1 MGEAI
6 MKRSVQAIVAASIF
20 TLGFFAVAQGAVGA
34 PPESETARALYK
46 SAAQGDSDAQ
56 TRLGELYAK
65 GIEVERSDATAFQ
78 WFMRAAAQGNSRA
91 QLTLA
96 EIWSNGRGVPRSDSL
111 AYRWALIA
119 RTNSVDPDIRDSA
132 DRLLAQVATYLYA
145 DQIAEARQRAAE
157 WKADV
162 ESSQTVAAEPA
173 AAVGSAAK
181 AQAKPVAKR
190 GVAMPAQAAV
200 AKAAEVRAGAH
211 RAGAARAAPTK
222 PTYVLAS
229 GSKTRAATSG
239 SSEKRNLRARLERLA
254 RRLGL

>member
-1 MGEAI
+1 
-6 MKRSVQAIVAASIF
+6 MKRSVQAIVAAGIF

-96 EIWSNGRGVPRSDSL
+96 EIWTSGRGVPRSDSL

-119 RTNSVDPDIRDSA
+119 RTNTLDPDIRDSA
-132 DRLLAQVATYLYA
+132 DRLLAQVATHLYA

-162 ESSQTVAAEPA
+162 EISVASEPA
-173 AAVGSAAK
+173 AAAGSAAK
-181 AQAKPVAKR
+181 AQAKPAVRR
-190 GVAMPAQAAV
+190 GVAMPAQGAAAKAAA
-200 AKAAEVRAGAH
+200 AKAAEARAGAP
-211 RAGAARAAPTK
+211 RAGAARAAATK
-222 PTYVLAS
+222 PTYALAS

>member
-1 MGEAI
+1 
-6 MKRSVQAIVAASIF
+6 MKRSVQAIVAASFF

-56 TRLGELYAK
+56 TKLGELYAK
-65 GIEVERSDATAFQ
+65 GVEVERSDATAFQ

-119 RTNSVDPDIRDSA
+119 RTNSLDPDIRDSA
-132 DRLLAQVATYLYA
+132 DRLLAQVAIHLYA
-145 DQIAEARQRAAE
+145 DQIAEARQRVAE

-162 ESSQTVAAEPA
+162 ETSQTVVAEP
-173 AAVGSAAK
+173 AVGSAAK

-190 GVAMPAQAAV
+190 GVTMPAHAAAAKAAA
-200 AKAAEVRAGAH
+200 AKAAEARAGAH
-211 RAGAARAAPTK
+211 RPGATRAAATK